1 MEKRKLKVS
10 VPKFGKIP
18 WLSEASLINKPLV
31 LSLPKRTPQSS
42 STFLVSSKKN
52 TAVPILFQVPDGL
65 SKARRRQSDTA
76 LLRNKALCST
86 CREIKMVQP
95 RTVIIPDDLKLSYES
110 FMNQKM
116 MSIQPPK
123 AQALP
128 RSSPDDIPTESV
140 HYRLPILGPR
150 TSVFHGLLSETYKT
164 LQQTQLQLSSFPR
177 KELVSKTMRQSVAG
191 ACHFSD
197 S

>member
-76 LLRNKALCST
+76 LLRNK
-86 CREIKMVQP
+86 VQP